1 MLAVNISFYTRFK
14 TGYKNNIVC
23 YVGILISI
31 SRAKMSSLETKPTPS
46 GPKNSNSTHSETW
59 RRRSQPEPTSQASV
73 PNTRIVPK
81 KKVVEKKINTFDI
94 LDEWDP
100 NRGGMATHIEFIHQ
114 SMMDLAAGI
123 EKIDLIVDQVKV
135 VSDQLTIME
144 NHIIRVEKSCE
155 RLEGSLA
162 SSEKRL
168 DKRFGE
174 LETSQDSLH
183 KGQRSIADRLVKLED
198 RLRKKIEDSTVELST
213 AFENSAGTTE
223 DDYNYRDDST
233 SKNISQEYIQTLLS
247 GNTVSINNNLS
258 QMEQRL
264 RKKIEDSKVEL
275 STTFETEAEVC
286 RNIYITEMMNQVSSI
301 KGKGSSVRYMGRK
314 ESQGSSISRL
324 SSMLPSFGEEPTSPK
339 KLHIV
344 TVTPTAEE

>member
-1 MLAVNISFYTRFK
+1 
-14 TGYKNNIVC
+14 
-23 YVGILISI
+23 
-31 SRAKMSSLETKPTPS
+31 MSSLETKPTPS
-46 GPKNSNSTHSETW
+46 GPKKLNSIPPETLKS
-59 RRRSQPEPTSQASV
+59 RSQYEPTSQASV

-81 KKVVEKKINTFDI
+81 KKVVEKKINTIDI

-155 RLEGSLA
+155 RLEESLA
-162 SSEKRL
+162 SSDKRL
-168 DKRFGE
+168 GKRFGE
-174 LETSQDSLH
+174 LETSHNSLH

-198 RLRKKIEDSTVELST
+198 RLQKKIEDVKIEIPTSAENIPNSKLESIIGHCPIPK
-213 AFENSAGTTE
+213 ENSSIIPE
-223 DDYNYRDDST
+223 DMDEIINSLQLVVTDNVDDIDKIVAERT
-233 SKNISQEYIQTLLS
+233 DNTNNMIQ
-247 GNTVSINNNLS
+247 
-258 QMEQRL
+258 QMEKRL
-264 RKKIEDSKVEL
+264 QKKIEDSKVEL

-301 KGKGSSVRYMGRK
+301 KGKGSSVRYMGKK
-314 ESQGSSISRL
+314 ESQGSNISRL
-324 SSMLPSFGEEPTSPK
+324 SSILPSFGDSFVEEGPPK
-339 KLHIV
+339 KFAGV
-344 TVTPTAEE
+344 TVISKEE

>member
-1 MLAVNISFYTRFK
+1 MT
-14 TGYKNNIVC
+14 
-23 YVGILISI
+23 
-31 SRAKMSSLETKPTPS
+31 SLETKPTPS
-46 GPKNSNSTHSETW
+46 GPKNSNSIHSETW
-59 RRRSQPEPTSQASV
+59 RCSSQPEPASQASV

-144 NHIIRVEKSCE
+144 NHIIRVEKSCD
-155 RLEGSLA
+155 RLEESNTSL
-162 SSEKRL
+162 EKRV
-168 DKRFGE
+168 RE
-174 LETSQDSLH
+174 LETSQVSLH

-213 AFENSAGTTE
+213 TFENSVGTTE
-223 DDYNYRDDST
+223 EDNTSRDDNT
-233 SKNISQEYIQTLLS
+233 PKNISQEYIQMLLS
-247 GNTVSINNNLS
+247 GNTVSINNNLG
-258 QMEQRL
+258 QMENRL

-344 TVTPTAEE
+344 TVTPTEGE